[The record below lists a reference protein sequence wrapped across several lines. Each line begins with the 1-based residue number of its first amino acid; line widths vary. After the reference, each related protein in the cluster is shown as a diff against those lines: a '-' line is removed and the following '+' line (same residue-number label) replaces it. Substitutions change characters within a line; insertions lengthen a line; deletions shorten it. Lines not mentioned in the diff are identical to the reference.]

1 MSFCIRNLKTQP
13 FPEDTKI
20 SSLSHIKAVPQNS
33 RNRYVTDRITRLG
46 SPCKKTSLCIRKKAS
61 YTLEAAI
68 IIPLV
73 AAFFVFI
80 LFFFR
85 VLQVQT
91 QVQEAL
97 EYASRKSAS
106 EASAVN
112 SEMGLMASA
121 EVYFLKGLH
130 DYNLPER
137 YVKGGKAGV
146 SLLRS
151 NVSDCYIDLQAD
163 YYIRLPVNFFT
174 VKGIA
179 VSQSSK
185 SRKWTGDRDEG
196 EEDDYVY
203 VTETGTVYHR
213 DRMCHYLD
221 LSIRIVNFE
230 DIKGLRNKGGHKYY
244 ACGECVAGKNTGGT
258 VYITDYGTAYHA
270 SLSCSGLKRTI
281 YLIPL
286 SDVGGRGPCS
296 KCGGTGP

>member
-1 MSFCIRNLKTQP
+1 MSFCIRNPKTQP

-20 SSLSHIKAVPQNS
+20 SSLSHMKAVPQSS
-33 RNRYVTDRITRLG
+33 RNRYVTNRIIRLRF
-46 SPCKKTSLCIRKKAS
+46 PCKKTSLCIRKKAS

-85 VLQVQT
+85 VMQIQT

-106 EASAVN
+106 EAGAVN

-130 DYNLPER
+130 DYDLPER

-146 SLLRS
+146 SLFRS
-151 NVSDCYIDLQAD
+151 DVSGCYIDLQAD

-174 VKGIA
+174 VKGVVI
-179 VSQSSK
+179 SQSSK
-185 SRKWTGDRDEG
+185 SRKLTGDRDEG
-196 EEDDYVY
+196 QEDDYVY

-221 LSIRIVNFE
+221 LSIRTVNFAAIE
-230 DIKGLRNKGGHKYY
+230 GLRNKGGHKYY
-244 ACGECVAGKNTGGT
+244 ACGECVAGNNAGPT

-281 YLIPL
+281 YAVPL
-286 SDVGGRGPCS
+286 SEAVGKGACS
-296 KCGGTGP
+296 RCG